1 MINQEETKQS
11 IRAILE
17 KVNELIKDV
26 NRLKHDSYNACFE
39 IECTTRE
46 QKELVKWFED
56 LNDRAFDSYIALGN
70 VYGLLKDMA
79 K

>member
-1 MINQEETKQS
+1 MNKEETKQS

-26 NRLKHDSYNACFE
+26 DRLKHDSYNACFE
-39 IECTTRE
+39 IEWTTKE
-46 QKELVKWFED
+46 QKELFKWFQT
-56 LNDRAFDSYIALGN
+56 LNDKAFDSYIALGN

-79 K
+79 H